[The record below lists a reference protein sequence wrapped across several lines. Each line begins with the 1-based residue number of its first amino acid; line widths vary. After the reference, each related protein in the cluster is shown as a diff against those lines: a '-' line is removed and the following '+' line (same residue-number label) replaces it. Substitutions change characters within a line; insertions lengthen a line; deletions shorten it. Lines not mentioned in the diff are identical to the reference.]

1 MQQTDGKNLIN
12 LENVL
17 LIEDKLWSIL
27 ESFRF
32 LQHSSSSPSMQAQ
45 DEPGDELVMK
55 TNVQKYADIALLCE
69 EWWEITNDNNIN
81 YLDRLFK
88 DDNVRRSVRQAII
101 LQVISITLCYS
112 ITSER
117 STQ

>member
-1 MQQTDGKNLIN
+1 M
-12 LENVL
+12 
-17 LIEDKLWSIL
+17 IEDKLWTIL
-27 ESFRF
+27 ESFRY
-32 LQHSSSSPSMQAQ
+32 LQHSSPSIIPEEPV
-45 DEPGDELVMK
+45 DEHVMK
-55 TNVQKYADIALLCE
+55 ANVQKYADIALLCE
-69 EWWEITNDNNIN
+69 EWWEITHDNNIN

-88 DDNVRRSVRQAII
+88 DENVRRSVRQSII